1 ALARTSS
8 MPRLTGIAGIIGTTI
23 QPQPGGNPSSHHPS
37 PPTGNNISQPAISTP
52 VRLHC
57 LSPAPRRSRI
67 CVHAPTSV
75 RDIVMGEG
83 FLNVQQVADGAE
95 QSTSLQA
102 GALLQTAAGLQPLI
116 RTYQDE
122 IE

>member
-1 ALARTSS
+1 

-57 LSPAPRRSRI
+57 LLPAPDAREF
-67 CVHAPTSV
+67 APTPHIAT
-75 RDIVMGEG
+75 RYRGGRGLFHRARGGRRRRAIY
-83 FLNVQQVADGAE
+83 L
-95 QSTSLQA
+95 
-102 GALLQTAAGLQPLI
+102 AANKCAARNG
-116 RTYQDE
+116 
-122 IE
+122 